1 MNRAER
7 RRQAKAEKRENA
19 TYNVSR
25 GQIRKI
31 AEEQLTEAYDDGF
44 RNGMNKALTLMWCLP
59 LMVLRDH
66 FWQKTFKRQA
76 KKFCEELFD
85 LYSRWQDGELD
96 ILDIQEDLW
105 EYGGIKLQEG
115 EDS

>member
-7 RRQAKAEKRENA
+7 RRQARKRKRDEA
-19 TYNVSR
+19 TYSVNKN
-25 GQIRKI
+25 GLRKLTHEV
-31 AEEQLTEAYDDGF
+31 AEEQLAEA
-44 RNGMNKALTLMWCLP
+44 RAEGMNDALLLMWALP

-66 FWQKTFKRQA
+66 FWQKSFQRQA

-85 LYSRWQDGELD
+85 LYSQWQDGGLD
-96 ILDIQEDLW
+96 ISDIRNDLW
-105 EYGGIKLQEG
+105 EYGGIRLERG